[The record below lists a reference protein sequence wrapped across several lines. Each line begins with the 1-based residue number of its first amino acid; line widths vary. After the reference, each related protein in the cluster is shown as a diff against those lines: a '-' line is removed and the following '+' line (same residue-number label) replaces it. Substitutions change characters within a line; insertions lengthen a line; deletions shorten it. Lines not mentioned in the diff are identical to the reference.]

1 MSSDYQF
8 EALAPNHVEPLLQFE
23 LQNRSWFESLIEA
36 RPASFYS
43 IDAVADHIQ
52 QTVDMAKEGRGRSF
66 VLCHS
71 INIIAR
77 ANIKSIDNGRGEIGY
92 RVAKSYTGQGLA
104 SYCLA
109 RLLQVAQNELGLEL
123 LQAKVLE
130 NNPASLHI
138 LQKQGFEIIAKTE
151 NFLCLHGENL
161 AVFELQK
168 YLK

>member
-1 MSSDYQF
+1 MSTDYQF
-8 EALAPNHVEPLLQFE
+8 EALASVHVEPLLKFE
-23 LQNRSWFESLIEA
+23 LQNRSWFESLIAA

-52 QTVDMAKEGRGRSF
+52 QAIDMAKEGKGRSY

-71 INIIAR
+71 RSIVAR

-104 SYCLA
+104 SYCLEC
-109 RLLQVAQNELGLEL
+109 LLQVAQKELGLKL
-123 LQAKVLE
+123 LQAKVLD

-138 LQKQGFEIIAKTE
+138 LQKQGFEILGKTE
-151 NFLCLHGENL
+151 NFLNLRGEIL
-161 AVFELQK
+161 TVFDLQK
-168 YLK
+168 SFK